1 MRPDPTTL
9 APFVAAVEE
18 GTIAAAAVS
27 TRLSEL
33 EDQLGTRLLRPSN
46 KAIEAT
52 AAGVALLGLARGVLH
67 ALDEAVAQ
75 MGEYSS
81 GARSNVSAR
90 RLRRAYGPSSSICGP
105 QTGAA
110 AGGEVARSPRSVLRR
125 ARFAAARE
133 MPGNC
138 SRVGDL
144 RFQLPYFA
152 SRASR
157 RAL

>member
-9 APFVAAVEE
+9 ALFVAAVEE

-81 GARSNVSAR
+81 GVRGATSAPEGFGARTGP
-90 RLRRAYGPSSSICGP
+90 RRAF
-105 QTGAA
+105 
-110 AGGEVARSPRSVLRR
+110 AGRKQAQRLAVK
-125 ARFAAARE
+125 
-133 MPGNC
+133 
-138 SRVGDL
+138 
-144 RFQLPYFA
+144 
-152 SRASR
+152 
-157 RAL
+157 

>member
-52 AAGVALLGLARGVLH
+52 AAGVALLGLARAECFTRSTKPWHKWANTRAARG
-67 ALDEAVAQ
+67 ATSAPE
-75 MGEYSS
+75 GF
-81 GARSNVSAR
+81 GARTGP
-90 RLRRAYGPSSSICGP
+90 RRAF
-105 QTGAA
+105 
-110 AGGEVARSPRSVLRR
+110 AGRKQAQRLAVK
-125 ARFAAARE
+125 
-133 MPGNC
+133 
-138 SRVGDL
+138 
-144 RFQLPYFA
+144 
-152 SRASR
+152 
-157 RAL
+157 